1 VKISSETSVI
11 ICGEPVTIRGEDL
24 SGVSAVTIG
33 ERRLGVVSRRHD
45 ALICEAFNIFQ
56 SPFAFGETVPL
67 TVTGSAGTHTVHV
80 TLEPPE
86 GVQYVVVDGVQP
98 YLSQGLAVVD
108 GDQMATETDRG
119 SVALL
124 LSPNT
129 DVKYTPAA
137 PDGTIH
143 MRYWY
148 NPRTLAWGEGTVTV
162 DGGLAS
168 GPVEWT
174 GTPTPPPAAVG
185 VPYTYTIGTL
195 VAGDRPVPLTD
206 AGSALPPGLSY
217 DDATYPEKISGV
229 PTTPGVYTG
238 IITRADNGT
247 SADSEPYTITVGED
261 IPDAPVISLFVAITN
276 TLGEVTLT
284 GRTNTVSGTV
294 YAVVDASSKRPTAE
308 QVRDGLNAA
317 GAPALGTGSA
327 PVTTADLAVTI
338 TGLPPDALLYGWLAQ
353 WV

>member
-185 VPYTYTIGTL
+185 ASYTYTIGTL
-195 VAGDRPVPLTD
+195 VAGDRPITLTD
-206 AGSALPPGLSY
+206 AGTALPPGLSY
-217 DDATYPEKISGV
+217 DDAAYPETISGV

-247 SADSEPYTITVGED
+247 SADSEPYTITVWQK
-261 IPDAPVISLFVAITN
+261 IPTISMFTVLTN
-276 TLGEVTLT
+276 TIGEATLMGKT
-284 GRTNTVSGTV
+284 DTPSGTV
-294 YAVVDASSKRPTAE
+294 YAIVDTSPNRPTNE
-308 QVRDGLNAA
+308 QIKNGLNAA
-317 GAPALGTGSA
+317 GQPALGAGSA
-327 PVTTADLAVTI
+327 TVSPG
-338 TGLPPDALLYGWLAQ
+338 GLDNE
-353 WV
+353 